1 MRRIF
6 LCSQDDCQVIQ
17 SGDGHAEGD
26 ACENCDARGVVELV
40 AVSRD
45 DIEGRSGE
53 YIAAEIRR
61 TFDGN

>member
-6 LCSQDDCQVIQ
+6 LCSREDCQVIQ

-26 ACENCDARGVVELV
+26 ACENCDERSLVELV
-40 AVSRD
+40 TVSRA
-45 DIEGRSGE
+45 DIEGRSGD

-61 TFDGN
+61 TFEGV